1 MAAPSAQQRLQEVL
15 HASFYSES
23 ADVRKKFQRLAKG
36 VDAPVRDQATVNLH
50 ALIGELDLAD
60 KKQGVRAALVC
71 DLAVSAPCWSAGG
84 PPPETLGLLERVI
97 GAIPAPSAQF
107 AAPQF
112 RAVCLAATDLAIKH
126 GRSREALPF
135 LLSAVEKLQ
144 VTNGSQPCAHV
155 LTPAHAMVMRLA
167 LASRC
172 YAAARRLALCPVTEV
187 RVAATG
193 ITALDVALYGLH
205 AGTLCATLRDYQ
217 RAVHFFLM
225 ALTVPAQCPHAVAP
239 WAHRK
244 YILTSLLAHGVVQPL
259 PAFVPHP
266 VQRFLATHSKP
277 YDELAAAYQRGD
289 PAAVQAAAS
298 AHAEVFV
305 ANGDWGLVG
314 CVVEAV
320 EAKRVQQVAQTYL
333 TLSVGEMAAKVG
345 AESEARVEKL
355 LVSMVQRG
363 MVRARVDKRTGTVD
377 LGASVD
383 ELGADVLAE
392 MQSRIATAV
401 AAAEEVAALDRVVAF
416 SREYLDKLAR
426 KDKAMMSRLGKGG
439 PGAILDYEMVDEG
452 GPSGSAMADL

>member
-1 MAAPSAQQRLQEVL
+1 
-15 HASFYSES
+15 
-23 ADVRKKFQRLAKG
+23 
-36 VDAPVRDQATVNLH
+36 
-50 ALIGELDLAD
+50 
-60 KKQGVRAALVC
+60 
-71 DLAVSAPCWSAGG
+71 
-84 PPPETLGLLERVI
+84 
-97 GAIPAPSAQF
+97 
-107 AAPQF
+107 
-112 RAVCLAATDLAIKH
+112 
-126 GRSREALPF
+126 
-135 LLSAVEKLQ
+135 
-144 VTNGSQPCAHV
+144 
-155 LTPAHAMVMRLA
+155 
-167 LASRC
+167 
-172 YAAARRLALCPVTEV
+172 
-187 RVAATG
+187 
-193 ITALDVALYGLH
+193 
-205 AGTLCATLRDYQ
+205 
-217 RAVHFFLM
+217 M

-333 TLSVGEMAAKVG
+333 TLVRGARVARRVGQCGKRMGWMNEMPSYSQSVGEMAAKVG

-392 MQSRIATAV
+392 MQSRRECGPGGGCGSVRETRVDTPPCMPGPLRIATAV

-439 PGAILDYEMVDEG
+439 PGDMGLG
-452 GPSGSAMADL
+452 WRR